1 MPAALGVSVRRGLAL
16 NFVSV
21 RRRAGDA
28 SGALI
33 ELVRERG
40 GGDGGGR
47 VLANVEYNQ
56 LEPLLRAAS
65 AGASGDEP
73 DPATGWSPYPGN
85 CNQLVVALRPCAAA
99 GRRTTRASG
108 LAARMNIDI
117 TPLQDGAQSCHT
129 TAVATSV

>member
-1 MPAALGVSVRRGLAL
+1 MWVGLVFNAVPAALGVSVRRGLAL

-40 GGDGGGR
+40 DGDSGGR

-56 LEPLLRAAS
+56 LESLLRAAS

-73 DPATGWSPYPGN
+73 DPGTGWSPYPGN

-99 GRRTTRASG
+99 GRRTRRVGRAVRRR
-108 LAARMNIDI
+108 A
-117 TPLQDGAQSCHT
+117 
-129 TAVATSV
+129 